1 MEIDDVNKG
10 SVDTLEKVKK
20 PSNLIIVRAII
31 KCSTC
36 GINKKFKNQFFR
48 KDLELL
54 IVALKVFDW
63 MTCSKCG
70 ELFQLDLE
78 FKI

>member
-1 MEIDDVNKG
+1 MEIDEANKG
-10 SVDTLEKVKK
+10 SLESLEKVKK

-31 KCSTC
+31 KCNIC
-36 GINKKFKNQFFR
+36 GINRKFRNQFFR

-54 IVALKVFDW
+54 VVALKVFDW
-63 MTCSKCG
+63 MTCSRCG